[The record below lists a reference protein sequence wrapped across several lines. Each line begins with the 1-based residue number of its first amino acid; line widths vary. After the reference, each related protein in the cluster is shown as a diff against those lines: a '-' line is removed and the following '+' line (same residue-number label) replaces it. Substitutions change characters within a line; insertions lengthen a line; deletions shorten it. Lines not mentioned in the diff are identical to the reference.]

1 MGLWYN
7 KPIIQSMKKK
17 INKLVSIKIQIFY
30 CAKDNIEKIRRQ
42 ATNWE
47 RLFVKDTYDKAML
60 SKIYKE
66 LLKLNNKKTAQLKT
80 VPKTLSDVSPKKI
93 YRLKINSMERCSIS
107 YVIRKIQTKI
117 NSEISLHIC

>member
-66 LLKLNNKKTAQLKT
+66 LLKLNTKKPAQLKT